1 MLLFAIAFCASAVSL
16 SAQGGRKAEPNR
28 IIVGDSVTTVRGS
41 LANGQEMEYVFAAKA
56 GSQLT
61 IKNSR
66 PSAFDFR
73 VFSEEADLETE
84 FESSPTLTLTLPQ
97 DGDYFFFIR
106 KKAGGPRR
114 ANFRLTLHLSPKAPV
129 AVNTNGSGGPCW
141 FTATNGFDVT
151 PPEVIKA
158 RQDREMNGYPSAISL
173 DEAVSIFNAE
183 QKCHPRSGMPLS
195 AKEVIVAVSTSVDHG
210 SEKLAA
216 DWKDAISSIVS
227 RNVLPKGS
235 LLVGASTGKLIPISG
250 SPFYEFSE
258 AGPRI
263 NRIYLF
269 LSLDKKPR
277 LEGIDRSQIILL
289 RKVMID

>member
-1 MLLFAIAFCASAVSL
+1 MRASITPKLFHTLLFAIAFCASAVSVP
-16 SAQGGRKAEPNR
+16 AQGGGKAEPNR

-41 LANGQEMEYVFAAKA
+41 LANGQEMEYVFAAKG
-56 GSQLT
+56 GSVIT

-114 ANFRLTLHLSPKAPV
+114 ATFRLTLHLSPKAPV

-151 PPEVIKA
+151 
-158 RQDREMNGYPSAISL
+158 YPAFVL
-173 DEAVSIFNAE
+173 
-183 QKCHPRSGMPLS
+183 
-195 AKEVIVAVSTSVDHG
+195 STSARACPFAV
-210 SEKLAA
+210 
-216 DWKDAISSIVS
+216 
-227 RNVLPKGS
+227 R
-235 LLVGASTGKLIPISG
+235 SG
-250 SPFYEFSE
+250 SP
-258 AGPRI
+258 
-263 NRIYLF
+263 
-269 LSLDKKPR
+269 
-277 LEGIDRSQIILL
+277 DR
-289 RKVMID
+289 